1 MGVASLAACCS
12 GSVPENWLI
21 VVDVLDEVTKAELP
35 AAKRR
40 PRHGSLRGSTM
51 SGSRLDK
58 QLTRP
63 DRPCRRR
70 SGRRDVVASMGG
82 GGWMQVQLGASE
94 TAITMTQPSAR
105 ITSSGTTRAAARDV
119 MDYVA
124 VVQIDANPLDSYA
137 LQGWS
142 ACHSSLGQYILYSAI
157 NYKIHQLR

>member
-1 MGVASLAACCS
+1 
-12 GSVPENWLI
+12 
-21 VVDVLDEVTKAELP
+21 
-35 AAKRR
+35 
-40 PRHGSLRGSTM
+40 
-51 SGSRLDK
+51 
-58 QLTRP
+58 
-63 DRPCRRR
+63 
-70 SGRRDVVASMGG
+70 
-82 GGWMQVQLGASE
+82 MQVQLGASE